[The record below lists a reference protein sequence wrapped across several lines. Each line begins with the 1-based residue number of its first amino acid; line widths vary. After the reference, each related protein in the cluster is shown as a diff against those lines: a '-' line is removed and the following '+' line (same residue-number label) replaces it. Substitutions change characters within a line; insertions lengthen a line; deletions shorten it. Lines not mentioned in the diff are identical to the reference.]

1 MLEEAVFT
9 KGFTKITTTLLLKL
23 LLQMSQIQ
31 SCFGRAGAL
40 PNKPEETVVGCVP

>member
-23 LLQMSQIQ
+23 LLQMSQSQ
-31 SCFGRAGAL
+31 SCFGRAAAL
-40 PNKPEETVVGCVP
+40 LNRPKEIVVGCVP